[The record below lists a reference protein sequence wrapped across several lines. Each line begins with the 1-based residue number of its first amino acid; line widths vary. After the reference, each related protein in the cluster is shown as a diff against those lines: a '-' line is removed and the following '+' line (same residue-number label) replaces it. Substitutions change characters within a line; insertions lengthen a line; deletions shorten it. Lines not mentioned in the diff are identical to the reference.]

1 MYSSTVAFRAES
13 TDLFEKIDIL
23 LVEIEKNPDNLELAR
38 EIYHAV
44 NTVKGL
50 GALFGLPE
58 IGDIFQGL
66 ENVFDL
72 VLKGEA
78 AVTEKLTGLALT
90 AMDHAAQIIFE
101 TDTPIDQDML
111 KETSKQINADLDS
124 FISKQSIKKEES
136 EARVKP
142 PRILLIDDEI
152 INRTLLKECIFNY
165 RQDIEVI
172 AVDSAEEG
180 LYYYFADYFTDH
192 FDLVLLDIMM
202 PVIDGNHFIAII
214 EKNRQLG
221 HITTPPNIVVQ
232 TAIQSMGELLSFTRK
247 KCVQEVIKKPISTD
261 RIIECVDRYCP
272 VVPIK

>member
-13 TDLFEKIDIL
+13 ADLFEKIDIL
-23 LVEIEKNPDNLELAR
+23 LVEIEKNPDNVELAGK
-38 EIYHAV
+38 IYQAV

-66 ENVFDL
+66 ENIFDL
-72 VLKGEA
+72 VLKGKA
-78 AVTEKLTGLALT
+78 AVTGELTDLALT
-90 AMDHAAQIIFE
+90 AMDHASQMVFE
-101 TDTPIDQDML
+101 TDTPIDQDVL

-136 EARVKP
+136 EARVKT

-152 INRTLLKECIFNY
+152 INRTLLKECIFSY
-165 RQDIEVI
+165 RKDIEVI

-180 LYYYFADYFTDH
+180 LYYYFAGH

-247 KCVQEVIKKPISTD
+247 ECVQEVIKKPISTD

-272 VVPIK
+272 VVPIR

>member
-13 TDLFEKIDIL
+13 TALFEKIDIL
-23 LVEIEKNPDNLELAR
+23 LVKIEKNPDNLELAR
-38 EIYHAV
+38 EIYQAV

-50 GALFGLPE
+50 GTLFGLPE

-66 ENVFDL
+66 ENIFDL
-72 VLKGEA
+72 VLKGKA
-78 AVTEKLTGLALT
+78 AVTGELTDLALT
-90 AMDHAAQIIFE
+90 AMDHASQIVFE
-101 TDTPIDQDML
+101 TDTPIDQDVL

-124 FISKQSIKKEES
+124 FISRQSIKKEES
-136 EARVKP
+136 GERVKPP

-152 INRTLLKECIFNY
+152 INRTLLKECILSY
-165 RQDIEVI
+165 RKDIKVI

-180 LYYYFADYFTDH
+180 LYYYFADH

-247 KCVQEVIKKPISTD
+247 ECVQEVIKKPISTD
-261 RIIECVDRYCP
+261 RIIACIDRYCP
-272 VVPIK
+272 VVPVK

>member
-13 TDLFEKIDIL
+13 TALFEKIDIL
-23 LVEIEKNPDNLELAR
+23 LVKIEKNPDNLELAR
-38 EIYHAV
+38 EIYQAV

-50 GALFGLPE
+50 GTLFGLPE

-66 ENVFDL
+66 ENVFNL
-72 VLKGEA
+72 VLKGET

-101 TDTPIDQDML
+101 TDTPVDHNVL

-124 FISKQSIKKEES
+124 FISRQSIKKEES
-136 EARVKP
+136 GERVKP

-152 INRTLLKECIFNY
+152 INRTLLKECILSY
-165 RQDIEVI
+165 RKDIKVI

-180 LYYYFADYFTDH
+180 LYYYFADH

-247 KCVQEVIKKPISTD
+247 ECVQEVIKKPISTD
-261 RIIECVDRYCP
+261 RIIACIDRYCP
-272 VVPIK
+272 VVPVK

>member
-13 TDLFEKIDIL
+13 ADLFEKIDIL
-23 LVEIEKNPDNLELAR
+23 LVEIEKNPDNVELAGK
-38 EIYHAV
+38 IYQAV

-66 ENVFDL
+66 ENIFDL

-78 AVTEKLTGLALT
+78 AVTGELTDLALT
-90 AMDHAAQIIFE
+90 AMDHASQMVFE
-101 TDTPIDQDML
+101 TDTPIDQDVL
-111 KETSKQINADLDS
+111 KETSKQINADIDS
-124 FISKQSIKKEES
+124 FILKQSIKKKES
-136 EARVKP
+136 EARFKP

-165 RQDIEVI
+165 RNDIEII

-180 LYYYFADYFTDH
+180 LYYYFADH

-247 KCVQEVIKKPISTD
+247 ECVQEVIKKPISTD
-261 RIIECVDRYCP
+261 RIIDCVDRYCP